1 MDTERRN
8 EARFSLSR
16 MVAYDMSSDR
26 YLRARGVDISRSG
39 MSFASEEYVDPG
51 LRVWLSFSIPEPDG
65 SWRRLEAEGVVTSV
79 SDAPSGCRFAVAI
92 ARMESEERADFEA
105 FIERLQAETAAMEGE
120 ARATP
125 RAEAARPPERP

>member
-1 MDTERRN
+1 MDNERRN

-16 MVAYDMSSDR
+16 MVAYDMASDR

-65 SWRRLEAEGVVTSV
+65 SWRRLEAEGVVSSV
-79 SDAPSGCRFAVAI
+79 SDAPKGCRFAVAI
-92 ARMESEERADFEA
+92 ARMEPEERMDFEA
-105 FIERLQAETAAMEGE
+105 FIDRLQAEAAAPEGE
-120 ARATP
+120 LPAEP
-125 RAEAARPPERP
+125 RAGSARNQERP